1 MNVLVNAFGIS
12 TAGGITVLKKTI
24 NEFLDNQENQYY
36 MFVFSNQNILNLV
49 QEFNNIDNIHF
60 KIYND
65 YGILFRLL
73 RENLY
78 FLSFVL
84 RNNISLIYNFT
95 GTRQLIFGIPIIVK
109 IQNLLFFTKKLDS
122 IYFNNYR
129 KILWFKQIWLK
140 RFIFVFMLKFT
151 KNIEI
156 QSIHV
161 KGELS
166 NFINLDNKIF
176 FVKNDFFVDQSQF
189 SEPVKYDFDKK
200 ITFLY
205 IVGPH
210 FSFPHK
216 NIGDFVKTMVMLLDS
231 GLNFH
236 IDITLTYEEL
246 KRSGLWNDKLNKIT
260 SFLGYIDNN
269 KRMKTLFCNN
279 VILISTSVTETL
291 GLHVIEAILN
301 GVLCIVP
308 NESYSE
314 NVYGNSVL
322 TYNLFDYE
330 SLMETIIQLK
340 SYNNSACHGLILDN
354 QRYICH
360 NESDKYSNSLSIF
373 NDVLKKGKIDV

>member
-1 MNVLVNAFGIS
+1 MA
-12 TAGGITVLKKTI
+12 
-24 NEFLDNQENQYY
+24 Q
-36 MFVFSNQNILNLV
+36 
-49 QEFNNIDNIHF
+49 
-60 KIYND
+60 
-65 YGILFRLL
+65 
-73 RENLY
+73 
-78 FLSFVL
+78 
-84 RNNISLIYNFT
+84 
-95 GTRQLIFGIPIIVK
+95 
-109 IQNLLFFTKKLDS
+109 
-122 IYFNNYR
+122 
-129 KILWFKQIWLK
+129 
-140 RFIFVFMLKFT
+140 
-151 KNIEI
+151 
-156 QSIHV
+156 
-161 KGELS
+161 
-166 NFINLDNKIF
+166 
-176 FVKNDFFVDQSQF
+176 
-189 SEPVKYDFDKK
+189 KYDFVQLINHFSAPKEYDFNNE

-205 IVGPH
+205 VVGPH

-216 NIGDFVKTMVMLLDS
+216 NIGDFVKTMIMLFNS
-231 GLNFH
+231 GLNFY
-236 IDITLTYEEL
+236 INITLTYEEL
-246 KRSGLWNDKLNKIT
+246 KRSGLWDDKLNNIT
-260 SFLGYIDNN
+260 SFLGYIDTN
-269 KRMKTLFCNN
+269 KRMKALFCNN